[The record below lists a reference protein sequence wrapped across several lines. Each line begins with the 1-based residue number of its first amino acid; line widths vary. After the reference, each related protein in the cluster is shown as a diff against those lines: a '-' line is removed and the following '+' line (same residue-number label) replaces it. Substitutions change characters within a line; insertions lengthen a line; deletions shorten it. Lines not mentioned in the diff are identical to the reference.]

1 MRDTAII
8 TPYGYIKARM
18 GLETRRG
25 EEEWMASF
33 LESLGIEKI
42 GEIKGN
48 ASCERGDVIID
59 RDIAFIGQFKE
70 EQ

>member
-1 MRDTAII
+1 VHDAAII

-33 LESLGIEKI
+33 LKSLGMKKSEK
-42 GEIKGN
+42 
-48 ASCERGDVIID
+48 
-59 RDIAFIGQFKE
+59 
-70 EQ
+70 